1 MDVKITQMR
10 LGKDGRLY
18 VGITHD
24 RAEST
29 VFLRFP
35 REYEEYI
42 KSEWDKQPFEPALYN
57 SNRPRKRKYDG
68 QQKR

>member
-1 MDVKITQMR
+1 VEVRITQMR

-42 KSEWDKQPFEPALYN
+42 KEEWQKQPDNPAMY
-57 SNRPRKRKYDG
+57 SKPSYKYAK
-68 QQKR
+68 QKK